1 MEYEQ
6 LNRTCTWICGTFVT
20 LGARASPTHPVL
32 YDSTP
37 VCNQLLRPWLDDF
50 GQTTENTN
58 LSAVTFSPPVED
70 IPPPRPPMGDS
81 GGIPIPHSTNR
92 NTNADNSRH
101 QVSKG
106 AHHPYNN
113 SVTLLNRRK
122 ARQPAATYEPNIT
135 ALQDRLR
142 REGGDQDVVNLVGR
156 IFTNGVT
163 LEALTR
169 RQTREE
175 AAQQV
180 FGQGGGPVYLAF
192 LEGLPLNER
201 DNPALWTRFRC
212 RLCPN
217 NVVAPSWKH
226 HRDVLRHLK
235 RDHFG
240 LGEICLQWYVH
251 SRASSPF
258 RSLTVWLSGK
268 QVYTK
273 GEMSSH
279 RCKSSFY

>member
-1 MEYEQ
+1 MEYDQ
-6 LNRTCTWICGTFVT
+6 LNRACTWICGTLIT
-20 LGARASPTHPVL
+20 LGARLPPTHPPL

-50 GQTTENTN
+50 SQAIENTN
-58 LSAVTFSPPVED
+58 LSAVTISPPVAD
-70 IPPPRPPMGDS
+70 IPPSHSPMGDS
-81 GGIPIPHSTNR
+81 GGITTPLASVHSNNR
-92 NTNADNSRH
+92 NTNADNGRH

-113 SVTLLNRRK
+113 PVTLLNRRK
-122 ARQPAATYEPNIT
+122 ARQPAAAWEPNVAT
-135 ALQDRLR
+135 LQDRLR
-142 REGGDQDVVNLVGR
+142 REGGDQDVVNLVER
-156 IFTNGVT
+156 VFSNGVT

-192 LEGLPLNER
+192 LETLPLNER

-217 NVVAPSWKH
+217 IVDAPSWKH

-240 LGEICLQWYVH
+240 LGEICLQWYVR
-251 SRASSPF
+251 SRA
-258 RSLTVWLSGK
+258 
-268 QVYTK
+268 
-273 GEMSSH
+273 
-279 RCKSSFY
+279 